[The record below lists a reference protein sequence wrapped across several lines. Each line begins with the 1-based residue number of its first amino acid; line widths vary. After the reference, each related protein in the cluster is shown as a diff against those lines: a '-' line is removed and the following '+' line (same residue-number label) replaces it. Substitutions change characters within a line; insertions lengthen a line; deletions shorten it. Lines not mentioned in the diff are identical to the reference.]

1 MGILNWLQTQQ
12 QIKDFKDKGSQR
24 LAIESPWAEMATGL
38 YSVTGSTGM
47 PAGILPTMASAMH
60 VPAVARGMALYSVVA
75 AGSPLA
81 LADGGEL
88 PLEAAWLNKTWGPVT
103 AGKRRAQLV
112 QDMFFHNEAMLRVAR
127 DPQTKAI
134 VDALALP
141 KARWRYNDE
150 ALVEYR
156 AADGSWFV
164 PAAQEDLIWIPG
176 LMPVSFLEFAAES
189 IAQYQGICKTISQ
202 RAASPIPVV
211 ELHITEDYQGT
222 QEELIEVQKQW
233 NIARSAEGGAVGITP
248 RGVTLNVHLGGEDAA
263 MLIGARNAIRVDF
276 ANFVNLNASM
286 LDGASG
292 TADTYSNTLQDANEF
307 LRLSQGLFTLPISQ
321 RLSQD
326 DVTPEGVELGWDFS
340 QFDMTPAAGNIGSA
354 TPALP
359 IGN

>member
-1 MGILNWLQTQQ
+1 MGLLNWLQTQQ
-12 QIKDFKDKGSQR
+12 QIKDFRDKGSQA
-24 LAIESPWAEMATGL
+24 LAIESPWAELATGI

-47 PAGILPTMASAMH
+47 PAGTLPTMATAMH
-60 VPAVARGMALYSVVA
+60 VPAVARGNALYSVVA
-75 AGSPLA
+75 AGSPLC
-81 LADGGEL
+81 LAGGGEL
-88 PLEAAWLNKTWGPVT
+88 PQELAWLNKTWGPVT

-127 DPQTKAI
+127 DPDTGAI

-141 KARWRYNDE
+141 KARWRYND
-150 ALVEYR
+150 AAQVEYK

-164 PAAQEDLIWIPG
+164 PAAQQDFLWIPG
-176 LMPVSFLEFAAES
+176 LLPVSFLEFAAES
-189 IAQYQGICKTISQ
+189 IAQYQGICKTITS
-202 RAASPIPVV
+202 RSASPIPVV

-222 QEELIEVQKQW
+222 RDELLAVQAEW
-233 NIARSAEGGAVGITP
+233 NKARMADGGAVGITP

-276 ANFVNLNASM
+276 ANFVNLNASAV
-286 LDGASG
+286 DGASG

-307 LRLSQGLFTLPISQ
+307 LRLSLGIFTLPISQ

-326 DVTPEGVELGWDFS
+326 DVTPEGLELGWDFS
-340 QFDMTPAAGNIGSA
+340 AFDMTPAAGNTGTA